1 MKKKMAESQIELLNR
16 REIEGAG
23 RLAGYRNIWHAL
35 RLRHHVHVPRS
46 LVARLIKKNRS
57 RWRARQKRQ
66 TFDETKL
73 SISRTK
79 FLLACRR

>member
-1 MKKKMAESQIELLNR
+1 MYLKRRLIDLGLKSGKKMAESQIELLNR

-46 LVARLIKKNRS
+46 LVARLIKK
-57 RWRARQKRQ
+57 K
-66 TFDETKL
+66 
-73 SISRTK
+73 SIQM
-79 FLLACRR
+79 ACKTEAPDV

>member
-1 MKKKMAESQIELLNR
+1 MAESQIELLNR

-46 LVARLIKKNRS
+46 LVARLIKK
-57 RWRARQKRQ
+57 K
-66 TFDETKL
+66 
-73 SISRTK
+73 SIQM
-79 FLLACRR
+79 ACKTEATLVFSKNPLISFYPFIIRI